1 MIKDLINNTDT
12 LLSRRVNNCSYNLD
26 RSELAQTLVES
37 MLHHR
42 GVGLSANQIGINERA
57 FAMVSDIET
66 MQVIVVFN
74 PKIIKEYNKKE
85 TMEEGCLSYPETFL
99 QIERPYSIVVKFEDE
114 DKKVHK
120 IKMEGLMA
128 RIFQHEYEHM
138 EGRNFTEKVSRL
150 KLNRAKKRLRKVKK
164 KLDKPVLP

>member
-12 LLSRRVNNCSYNLD
+12 RLSRRVNNCSYNLD

-114 DKKVHK
+114 EKTVHK

-128 RIFQHEYEHM
+128 RIFLHEYDHM
-138 EGRNFTEKVSRL
+138 EGINFTQRV
-150 KLNRAKKRLRKVKK
+150 
-164 KLDKPVLP
+164 

>member
-99 QIERPYSIVVKFEDE
+99 QIERPYGIVVKFEDE

-128 RIFQHEYEHM
+128 RIFQHEYDHM
-138 EGRNFTEKVSRL
+138 EGINFTQRV
-150 KLNRAKKRLRKVKK
+150 
-164 KLDKPVLP
+164 

>member
-66 MQVIVVFN
+66 IQDNVVFN

-114 DKKVHK
+114 DRNVHK

-128 RIFQHEYEHM
+128 RIFLHEYDHM
-138 EGRNFTEKVSRL
+138 EGINFTQRV
-150 KLNRAKKRLRKVKK
+150 
-164 KLDKPVLP
+164 

>member
-1 MIKDLINNTDT
+1 MIKDLIENTDT

-37 MLHHR
+37 MLHHK
-42 GVGLSANQIGINERA
+42 GVGLSANQIGISERA

-74 PKIIKEYNKKE
+74 PKIIKEYDKKQ

-99 QIERPYSIVVKFEDE
+99 NIERPWGIVVKFEDE
-114 DKKVHK
+114 DKVTHKV
-120 IKMEGLMA
+120 KMEGLMA
-128 RIFQHEYEHM
+128 RIFQHEYDHM
-138 EGRNFTEKVSRL
+138 EGMNFTQRV
-150 KLNRAKKRLRKVKK
+150 LN
-164 KLDKPVLP
+164 

>member
-42 GVGLSANQIGINERA
+42 GVGLSANQIGISERA

-114 DKKVHK
+114 EKTVHK
-120 IKMEGLMA
+120 VKMEGLMA
-128 RIFQHEYEHM
+128 RIFQHEYDHM
-138 EGRNFTEKVSRL
+138 EGINFTQRV
-150 KLNRAKKRLRKVKK
+150 
-164 KLDKPVLP
+164 

>member
-1 MIKDLINNTDT
+1 MIKDLIENTDT

-37 MLHHR
+37 MLHHK
-42 GVGLSANQIGINERA
+42 GVGLSANQIGISERA

-74 PKIIKEYNKKE
+74 PKIIKEYDKKQ

-99 QIERPYSIVVKFEDE
+99 NIERPWGIVVKFEDE
-114 DKKVHK
+114 DKVTHKV
-120 IKMEGLMA
+120 KMEGLMA
-128 RIFQHEYEHM
+128 RIFQHEYDHM
-138 EGRNFTEKVSRL
+138 EGMNFTQRV
-150 KLNRAKKRLRKVKK
+150 
-164 KLDKPVLP
+164 

>member
-42 GVGLSANQIGINERA
+42 GVGLSANQIGIEERA

-74 PKIIKEYNKKE
+74 PKIIKEYDRKE
-85 TMEEGCLSYPETFL
+85 MMEEGCLSYPETFL
-99 QIERPYSIVVKFEDE
+99 KIERPWGIVVKFEDE
-114 DKKVHK
+114 YKRVHK
-120 IKMEGLMA
+120 VKMEGLMA
-128 RIFQHEYEHM
+128 RIFLHEYDHM
-138 EGRNFTEKVSRL
+138 EGINFTQRV
-150 KLNRAKKRLRKVKK
+150 
-164 KLDKPVLP
+164 

>member
-74 PKIIKEYNKKE
+74 PKIIKEYTKQE

-99 QIERPYSIVVKFEDE
+99 QIERPYGIVVKFEDE

-128 RIFQHEYEHM
+128 RIFQHEYDHM
-138 EGRNFTEKVSRL
+138 EGINFTQRV
-150 KLNRAKKRLRKVKK
+150 
-164 KLDKPVLP
+164 

>member
-42 GVGLSANQIGINERA
+42 GVGLSANQIGISERA

-128 RIFQHEYEHM
+128 RIFQHEYDHM
-138 EGRNFTEKVSRL
+138 EGINFTQRV
-150 KLNRAKKRLRKVKK
+150 
-164 KLDKPVLP
+164 

>member
-114 DKKVHK
+114 EKKVHK

-128 RIFQHEYEHM
+128 RIFLHEYDHM
-138 EGRNFTEKVSRL
+138 EGINFTQRV
-150 KLNRAKKRLRKVKK
+150 
-164 KLDKPVLP
+164 

>member
-74 PKIIKEYNKKE
+74 PKIIKQYSKKE
-85 TMEEGCLSYPETFL
+85 KMEEGCLSYPETFL
-99 QIERPYSIVVKFEDE
+99 EIERPWGIVVKFEDE
-114 DKKVHK
+114 EKTVHK
-120 IKMEGLMA
+120 VKMEGLMA
-128 RIFQHEYEHM
+128 RIFQHEYDHM
-138 EGRNFTEKVSRL
+138 EGINFTQRV
-150 KLNRAKKRLRKVKK
+150 
-164 KLDKPVLP
+164 

>member
-85 TMEEGCLSYPETFL
+85 TMEEGCLSSPETFL
-99 QIERPYSIVVKFEDE
+99 QIERPYRIVVKFEDE
-114 DKKVHK
+114 EKTVHK

-128 RIFQHEYEHM
+128 RIFLHEYDHM
-138 EGRNFTEKVSRL
+138 EGINFTQRV
-150 KLNRAKKRLRKVKK
+150 
-164 KLDKPVLP
+164 

>member
-42 GVGLSANQIGINERA
+42 GVGLSANQIGIEERA

-74 PKIIKEYNKKE
+74 PKIIKQYSKKE
-85 TMEEGCLSYPETFL
+85 KMEEGCLSYPETFL
-99 QIERPYSIVVKFEDE
+99 EIERPWGIVVKFEDE
-114 DKKVHK
+114 EKTVHK
-120 IKMEGLMA
+120 SSGS
-128 RIFQHEYEHM
+128 EY
-138 EGRNFTEKVSRL
+138 KS
-150 KLNRAKKRLRKVKK
+150 
-164 KLDKPVLP
+164 

>member
-114 DKKVHK
+114 EKTVHK

-128 RIFQHEYEHM
+128 RIFLHEYDHM
-138 EGRNFTEKVSRL
+138 EGSNFTQRV
-150 KLNRAKKRLRKVKK
+150 
-164 KLDKPVLP
+164 

>member
-57 FAMVSDIET
+57 FAMVADIET

-99 QIERPYSIVVKFEDE
+99 QIERPYGIVVKFEDE

-128 RIFQHEYEHM
+128 RIFQHEYDHM
-138 EGRNFTEKVSRL
+138 EGINFTQRV
-150 KLNRAKKRLRKVKK
+150 
-164 KLDKPVLP
+164 

>member
-42 GVGLSANQIGINERA
+42 GVGLSANQIGISERA

-74 PKIIKEYNKKE
+74 PKIIKEYTKKE

-99 QIERPYSIVVKFEDE
+99 QIERPYGIVVKFEDE

-128 RIFQHEYEHM
+128 RIFQHEYDHM
-138 EGRNFTEKVSRL
+138 EGINFTQRV
-150 KLNRAKKRLRKVKK
+150 
-164 KLDKPVLP
+164 

>member
-42 GVGLSANQIGINERA
+42 GVGLSANQIGIEERA

-74 PKIIKEYNKKE
+74 PKIIKEYDRKE
-85 TMEEGCLSYPETFL
+85 MMEEGCLSYPETFL

-128 RIFQHEYEHM
+128 RIFQHEYDHM
-138 EGRNFTEKVSRL
+138 EGINFTQK
-150 KLNRAKKRLRKVKK
+150 
-164 KLDKPVLP
+164 

>member
-42 GVGLSANQIGINERA
+42 GVGLSANQIGISERA

-85 TMEEGCLSYPETFL
+85 TMEEGWLSYPETFL

-128 RIFQHEYEHM
+128 RIFQHEYDHM
-138 EGRNFTEKVSRL
+138 EGINFTQRV
-150 KLNRAKKRLRKVKK
+150 
-164 KLDKPVLP
+164 

>member
-74 PKIIKEYNKKE
+74 PKIIKEYTKKE

-99 QIERPYSIVVKFEDE
+99 QIERPYGIVVKFEDE

-128 RIFQHEYEHM
+128 RIFQHEYDHM
-138 EGRNFTEKVSRL
+138 EGINFTQRV
-150 KLNRAKKRLRKVKK
+150 
-164 KLDKPVLP
+164 

>member
-114 DKKVHK
+114 EKTVHK

-128 RIFQHEYEHM
+128 RIFQHEYDHM
-138 EGRNFTEKVSRL
+138 EGINFTQRV
-150 KLNRAKKRLRKVKK
+150 
-164 KLDKPVLP
+164 

>member
-57 FAMVSDIET
+57 FAMVADIET

-74 PKIIKEYNKKE
+74 PKIIKEYTKKE

-99 QIERPYSIVVKFEDE
+99 QIERPYGIVVKFDCLLYTSPSPR
-114 DKKVHK
+114 D
-120 IKMEGLMA
+120 
-128 RIFQHEYEHM
+128 
-138 EGRNFTEKVSRL
+138 
-150 KLNRAKKRLRKVKK
+150 NR
-164 KLDKPVLP
+164 

>member
-85 TMEEGCLSYPETFL
+85 TMEEGGLSYPETFL

-128 RIFQHEYEHM
+128 RIFQHEYDHM
-138 EGRNFTEKVSRL
+138 EGINFTQRV
-150 KLNRAKKRLRKVKK
+150 
-164 KLDKPVLP
+164 

>member
-1 MIKDLINNTDT
+1 MIKDLIENTDT

-42 GVGLSANQIGINERA
+42 GVGLSANQIGIEERA

-74 PKIIKEYNKKE
+74 PKIIKEYDKKQ

-99 QIERPYSIVVKFEDE
+99 NIERPWGIVVKFEDE
-114 DKKVHK
+114 DKVTHKV
-120 IKMEGLMA
+120 KMEGLMA
-128 RIFQHEYEHM
+128 RIFQHEYDHM
-138 EGRNFTEKVSRL
+138 EGMNFTQSV
-150 KLNRAKKRLRKVKK
+150 
-164 KLDKPVLP
+164 

>member
-1 MIKDLINNTDT
+1 MIKDLIKNTDT

-37 MLHHR
+37 MLHHK
-42 GVGLSANQIGINERA
+42 GVGLSANQIGISERA

-74 PKIIKEYNKKE
+74 PKIIKEYDKKQ

-99 QIERPYSIVVKFEDE
+99 NIERPWGIVVKFEDE
-114 DKKVHK
+114 DKVTHKV
-120 IKMEGLMA
+120 KMEGLMA
-128 RIFQHEYEHM
+128 RIFQHEYDHM
-138 EGRNFTEKVSRL
+138 EGMNFTQRV
-150 KLNRAKKRLRKVKK
+150 
-164 KLDKPVLP
+164 

>member
-57 FAMVSDIET
+57 FAMVADIET

-74 PKIIKEYNKKE
+74 PKIIKEYTKKE

-99 QIERPYSIVVKFEDE
+99 QIERPYGIVVKFEDE

-128 RIFQHEYEHM
+128 RIFQHECDHM
-138 EGRNFTEKVSRL
+138 EGINFTQRV
-150 KLNRAKKRLRKVKK
+150 
-164 KLDKPVLP
+164 

>member
-74 PKIIKEYNKKE
+74 PKIIKEYSKKE

-128 RIFQHEYEHM
+128 RIFQHEYDHM
-138 EGRNFTEKVSRL
+138 EGINFTQRV
-150 KLNRAKKRLRKVKK
+150 
-164 KLDKPVLP
+164 

>member
-1 MIKDLINNTDT
+1 MIKDLIKNTDT

-85 TMEEGCLSYPETFL
+85 TMKEGCLSYPETFL

-128 RIFQHEYEHM
+128 RIFLHEYDHM
-138 EGRNFTEKVSRL
+138 EGINFTQRV
-150 KLNRAKKRLRKVKK
+150 
-164 KLDKPVLP
+164 

>member
-99 QIERPYSIVVKFEDE
+99 EVERPWSIVVKFEDE
-114 DKKVHK
+114 EKTVHK
-120 IKMEGLMA
+120 VKMEGLMA
-128 RIFQHEYEHM
+128 RIFQHEYDHM
-138 EGRNFTEKVSRL
+138 EGINFTQRV
-150 KLNRAKKRLRKVKK
+150 
-164 KLDKPVLP
+164 

>member
-57 FAMVSDIET
+57 FAMVADIET

-74 PKIIKEYNKKE
+74 PKIMKEYTKKE

-99 QIERPYSIVVKFEDE
+99 QIERPYGIVVKFEDE

-128 RIFQHEYEHM
+128 RIFQHEYDHM
-138 EGRNFTEKVSRL
+138 EGINFTQRV
-150 KLNRAKKRLRKVKK
+150 
-164 KLDKPVLP
+164 

>member
-114 DKKVHK
+114 DKTVHK

-128 RIFQHEYEHM
+128 RIFLHEYDHM
-138 EGRNFTEKVSRL
+138 EGINFTQRV
-150 KLNRAKKRLRKVKK
+150 
-164 KLDKPVLP
+164 

>member
-114 DKKVHK
+114 EKTVHK
-120 IKMEGLMA
+120 VKMEGLMA
-128 RIFQHEYEHM
+128 RIFLHEYDHM
-138 EGRNFTEKVSRL
+138 EGINFTQRV
-150 KLNRAKKRLRKVKK
+150 
-164 KLDKPVLP
+164 

>member
-42 GVGLSANQIGINERA
+42 GVGLSANQIGISERA

-114 DKKVHK
+114 DRKVHK

-128 RIFQHEYEHM
+128 RIFQHEYDHM
-138 EGRNFTEKVSRL
+138 EGINFTQRV
-150 KLNRAKKRLRKVKK
+150 
-164 KLDKPVLP
+164 

>member
-1 MIKDLINNTDT
+1 MIKDLIKNTDT

-42 GVGLSANQIGINERA
+42 GVGLSANQIGIEERA

-74 PKIIKEYNKKE
+74 PKIIKQYSKKE
-85 TMEEGCLSYPETFL
+85 KMEEGCLSYPETFL
-99 QIERPYSIVVKFEDE
+99 EIERPWGIVVKFEDE
-114 DKKVHK
+114 EKTVHK
-120 IKMEGLMA
+120 VKMEGLMA
-128 RIFQHEYEHM
+128 R
-138 EGRNFTEKVSRL
+138 
-150 KLNRAKKRLRKVKK
+150 KLF
-164 KLDKPVLP
+164 

>member
-99 QIERPYSIVVKFEDE
+99 QIERPYSIVVNFEDE
-114 DKKVHK
+114 EKRVHK

-128 RIFQHEYEHM
+128 RIFLHEYDHM
-138 EGRNFTEKVSRL
+138 EGINFTQRV
-150 KLNRAKKRLRKVKK
+150 
-164 KLDKPVLP
+164 

>member
-74 PKIIKEYNKKE
+74 PKIIKEYNRKE

-128 RIFQHEYEHM
+128 RIFQHEYDHM
-138 EGRNFTEKVSRL
+138 EGINFTQRV
-150 KLNRAKKRLRKVKK
+150 
-164 KLDKPVLP
+164 

>member
-85 TMEEGCLSYPETFL
+85 TMEEVCLSYPETFL

-128 RIFQHEYEHM
+128 RIFLHEYDHM
-138 EGRNFTEKVSRL
+138 EGINFTQRV
-150 KLNRAKKRLRKVKK
+150 
-164 KLDKPVLP
+164 

>member
-42 GVGLSANQIGINERA
+42 GVGLSANQIGISERA

-74 PKIIKEYNKKE
+74 PKIIKEYNRKE

-114 DKKVHK
+114 EKTVHK

-128 RIFQHEYEHM
+128 RIFLHEYDHM
-138 EGRNFTEKVSRL
+138 EGINFTQRV
-150 KLNRAKKRLRKVKK
+150 
-164 KLDKPVLP
+164 

>member
-128 RIFQHEYEHM
+128 RIYLHEYDHM
-138 EGRNFTEKVSRL
+138 EGINFTQRV
-150 KLNRAKKRLRKVKK
+150 
-164 KLDKPVLP
+164 